1 MTRRDAHAVACCALA
16 ALALIAVPPAG
27 ARTLAELQA
36 RGVVSQCANP
46 DALPHSSNR
55 SDRPGFQIEIGR
67 ALAEALGLKHEVQ
80 WIVPRLRAGLVD
92 CDLLLD
98 TIVAPGLERGPL
110 RVSKPYQRSG
120 VVLALRPGAPAAT
133 GFDDLARDLRIGV
146 LVNSVASKL
155 LGERGVHT
163 VPFAFEADMI
173 ADLADGTL
181 DGCAVSPATIAYFVH
196 EHPQAGVRVV
206 RVYERE
212 PELAWTLA
220 VGMRRS
226 DDALVEAV
234 DRALARMMDDGT
246 LARIYA
252 GYGVE
257 YRRP

>member
-1 MTRRDAHAVACCALA
+1 MTRRVARLVSCCAA
-16 ALALIAVPPAG
+16 ASLALCVLAPAR
-27 ARTLAELQA
+27 ARTLAELTA

-55 SDRPGFQIEIGR
+55 PERPGFQIEIGR
-67 ALAEALGLKHEVQ
+67 ALASALGLAHEVQ

-110 RVSKPYQRSG
+110 RLSRPYQRSG
-120 VVLALRPGAPAAT
+120 VVLALRAGAPAAT
-133 GFDDLARDLRIGV
+133 GLDDIARELRVGV
-146 LVNSVASKL
+146 MVNSLASKL
-155 LGERGVHT
+155 LGERGVRT
-163 VPFAFEADMI
+163 VPYAFEADMI
-173 ADLADGTL
+173 ADLARGDI
-181 DGCAVSPATIAYFVH
+181 DGCAVSPATIAYYAH

-206 RVYERE
+206 ALYERE

-220 VGMRRS
+220 VGLRRS
-226 DDALVEAV
+226 DDALAEAV
-234 DRALARMMDDGT
+234 DRALTRMMDDGT

-252 GYGVE
+252 GYGID

>member
-1 MTRRDAHAVACCALA
+1 MTRRAARAFAVCLSLALA
-16 ALALIAVPPAG
+16 PGAAAPAQ
-27 ARTLAELQA
+27 ARTLAELTA
-36 RGVVSQCANP
+36 RGIVSQCANP

-55 SDRPGFQIEIGR
+55 ADRPGFQIEIGR
-67 ALAEALGLKHEVQ
+67 ALARALGLSHEVQ

-98 TIVAPGLERGPL
+98 TIVAPGIERGPV
-110 RVSKPYQRSG
+110 RVSRPYQRSG
-120 VVLALRPGAPAAT
+120 VVLALRAGAPPAT
-133 GFDDLARDLRIGV
+133 GFGDIAPELRIGV
-146 LVNSVASKL
+146 LVNSLASKL
-155 LGERGVHT
+155 LGERGVRT
-163 VPFAFEADMI
+163 VPYAFENDMV
-173 ADLADGTL
+173 ADLAGGGI
-181 DGCAVSPATIAYFVH
+181 DGCAISPATIAYYVH

-206 RVYERE
+206 AAYERE
-212 PELAWTLA
+212 PEVAWTLA

-252 GYGVE
+252 SYGIE